1 MMIISCL
8 ISPPKSGRTV
18 KHEFLM
24 EGNPTVSELIDMVA
38 SVQML
43 RGVPDDQF
51 QFAVTKGESLEDV
64 HRLSAENRKH
74 EEKAKADAEAW
85 RQEWKGQE
93 F

>member
-1 MMIISCL
+1 MIISCL
-8 ISPPKSGRTV
+8 IKPPESGRTV
-18 KHEFLM
+18 KHEFSL

-43 RGVPDDQF
+43 WGIPDDQF
-51 QFAVTKGESLEDV
+51 QFAVTKAESLEDV
-64 HRLSAENRKH
+64 HRLSVENRKQ
-74 EEKAKADAEAW
+74 EEKAKVDAEAW